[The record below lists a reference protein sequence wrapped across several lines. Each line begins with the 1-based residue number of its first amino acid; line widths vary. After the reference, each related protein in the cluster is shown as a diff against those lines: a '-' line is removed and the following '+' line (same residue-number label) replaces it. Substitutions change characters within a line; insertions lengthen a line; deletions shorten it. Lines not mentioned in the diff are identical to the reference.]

1 MDTKKCISSPIVHQ
15 ETRDTPDILH
25 RTRINSINFLLLM
38 GPQPYLFHL
47 VLLSKKADLRKDT
60 SK

>member
-1 MDTKKCISSPIVHQ
+1 MDTKKCISSPIVQQ

-38 GPQPYLFHL
+38 GPRRTYFIKSRLIKNGRFKET
-47 VLLSKKADLRKDT
+47 VL
-60 SK
+60 